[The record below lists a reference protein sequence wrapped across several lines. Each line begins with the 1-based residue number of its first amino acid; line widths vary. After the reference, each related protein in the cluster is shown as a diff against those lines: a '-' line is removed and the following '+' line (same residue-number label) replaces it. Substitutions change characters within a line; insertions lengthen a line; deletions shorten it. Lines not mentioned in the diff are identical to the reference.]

1 MFEKITKSRVMFWS
15 VELLVIACLIFVSTK
30 ISFIFKPITAFFSTV
45 FAPLLIAGFLYYV
58 LDPLVRFLEKKCKIK
73 RGFGILIVFILLIG
87 IISFLIAEVIP
98 SLAAQLAELAKSIPS
113 GINEVEKMVESIS
126 HEQWFKNLDIQYYLQ
141 KFDGTIANM
150 LKHAVTTLS
159 SGMGS
164 VISSVTSV
172 VMMFVTVPIILFY
185 MLRDGQRVVP
195 GLQKILPNAAG
206 DEAAELLHKMNQTLA
221 SYISGQAMECLFVAI
236 CTFIGYKLV
245 GVEYAF
251 LFAVIAGLTN
261 MIPYLGP
268 YLGLAPAA
276 IVSFFDSPMKAI
288 LCCVVVLVVQ
298 QIDSN
303 LIYPNI
309 IGKSLSI
316 HPLTII
322 IILMVAGNIAGVMGM
337 FLGVP
342 FYAIVKTIVTY
353 LYELYRLHKQ
363 PKLHQMSEE

>member
-1 MFEKITKSRVMFWS
+1 MFWS
-15 VELLVIACLIFVSTK
+15 VELLVLATLVFVSTK

-45 FAPLLIAGFLYYV
+45 FAPLLVAGFLYYI
-58 LDPLVRFLEKKCKIK
+58 LDPLVRFLEVKCKIK
-73 RGFGILIVFILLIG
+73 RSWGILITFIVLLG
-87 IISFLIAEVIP
+87 IISFLVAEVIP
-98 SLAAQLAELAKSIPS
+98 SLAAQLAELAKTIPS
-113 GINEVEKMVESIS
+113 GIKELEQMFESIS
-126 HEQWFKNLDIQYYLQ
+126 HEQWFKNLDVQYYLQ
-141 KFDGTIANM
+141 KFDVSIGHM
-150 LKHAVTTLS
+150 LKQAVSTLS

-164 VISSVTSV
+164 IISSVTSAA
-172 VMMFVTVPIILFY
+172 MMFITVPIILFY
-185 MLRDGQRVVP
+185 MLRDGQQIVP
-195 GLQKILPNAAG
+195 GIKRLLPTYAG
-206 DEAAELLHKMNQTLA
+206 DEAGELLHKMNQTLA
-221 SYISGQAMECLFVAI
+221 SYISGQALECLFVAI

-276 IVSFFDSPMKAI
+276 VVSFFDSPMKAI
-288 LCCVVVLVVQ
+288 LCCVVVLIVQ
-298 QIDSN
+298 QIDGN
-303 LIYPNI
+303 FIYPHI

-342 FYAIVKTIVTY
+342 FYAIVKTIIIY
-353 LYELYRLHKQ
+353 LYELYRLHKS
-363 PKLHQMSEE
+363 PKIAHHNDQT

>member
-1 MFEKITKSRVMFWS
+1 MFEKLTRSRVMFWS

-30 ISFIFKPITAFFSTV
+30 ISFIFKPISAFFSTL

-58 LDPLVRFLEKKCKIK
+58 LDPFVRFLERRLKIK
-73 RGFGILIVFILLIG
+73 RKFGILIVFILLIA
-87 IISFLIAEVIP
+87 IISILVSEVIP
-98 SLAAQLAELAKSIPS
+98 SLAMQLADLAKTIPA
-113 GINEVEKMVESIS
+113 GINEVEKMLESIS
-126 HEQWFKNLDIQYYLQ
+126 HEQWFKNLDIQYYLR
-141 KFDGTIANM
+141 KFDGSIANM
-150 LKHAVTTLS
+150 LKQTVSTLT

-164 VISSVTSV
+164 IISSVTSAA
-172 VMMFVTVPIILFY
+172 MMFITVPIILFY
-185 MLRDGQRVVP
+185 MLRDGQQIVP
-195 GLQKILPNAAG
+195 GIQKYLPQDAG
-206 DEAAELLHKMNQTLA
+206 EEAAELLHKMNLTLA

-236 CTFIGYKLV
+236 CTFIGYKIV

-288 LCCVVVLVVQ
+288 LCCVVVLIVQ
-298 QIDSN
+298 QIDGN
-303 LIYPNI
+303 VIYPHI

-353 LYELYRLHKQ
+353 LYELYLLHKK
-363 PKLHQMSEE
+363 PKLQAIDE

>member
-1 MFEKITKSRVMFWS
+1 MFEKMTKSRLMFWS
-15 VELLVIACLIFVSTK
+15 IELLVLATLIFVSTK
-30 ISFIFKPITAFFSTV
+30 ISFIFKPITAFFSTL
-45 FAPLLIAGFLYYV
+45 FAPLLIAGFLYYI
-58 LDPLVRFLEKKCKIK
+58 LDPLVRFLEAKLKIK
-73 RGFGILIVFILLIG
+73 RNWGILITFIILLG
-87 IISFLIAEVIP
+87 IFSFLVAEVIP
-98 SLAAQLAELAKSIPS
+98 SLAAQLAELAKSIPA
-113 GINEVEKMVESIS
+113 GIKELETMFNNIS
-126 HEQWFKNLDIQYYLQ
+126 HEQWFKNLDVQYYLQ
-141 KFDGTIANM
+141 KFDVSIGHV
-150 LKHAVTTLS
+150 LKQAVTTLS

-164 VISSVTSV
+164 VISSLTSAA
-172 VMMFVTVPIILFY
+172 MMFITVPIILFY
-185 MLRDGQRVVP
+185 MLRDGQQVVP
-195 GLQKILPNAAG
+195 GIRRFLPKYAG

-245 GVEYAF
+245 GVDYAF

-268 YLGLAPAA
+268 YLGLAPAM
-276 IVSFFDSPMKAI
+276 IVSFFESPMKAI

-303 LIYPNI
+303 FIYPNI

-342 FYAIVKTIVTY
+342 FYAIMKTVIIY
-353 LYELYRLHKQ
+353 LYELYSLNKKPKIAHHKD
-363 PKLHQMSEE
+363 